1 LCRFL
6 AKQRQSLG
14 VIIPA
19 PDGITSAKGGSP
31 MKKERKQATSSAQTL
46 ITFDTVREIARELPG
61 ALESTSYGTPAFKVG
76 KCLFARQHDER
87 DLLVI
92 KIDPAQRSMRMMVD
106 PETFF
111 ITDHYLNYPYMLV
124 RLSKVVRDD
133 LRELLED
140 AWQMCAPKRMRSSG
154 ESEQGTSQ
162 RRRRR

>member
-1 LCRFL
+1 
-6 AKQRQSLG
+6 
-14 VIIPA
+14 
-19 PDGITSAKGGSP
+19 
-31 MKKERKQATSSAQTL
+31 MKKERKQISTNAQTP

-61 ALESTSYGTPAFKVG
+61 AIESTSYGTPAFKVG

-92 KIDPAQRSMRMMVD
+92 KIDPAQRSMRMKVD

-124 RLSKVVRDD
+124 RFSKVRRDD

-140 AWQMCAPKRMRSSG
+140 AWEQCAPGPAHAKVGR
-154 ESEQGTSQ
+154 EQGRSAGGP
-162 RRRRR
+162 RRQTKVD